1 MMAAI
6 DNFDIMEGENKMAIL
21 GDMLELGE
29 QSEVEHQNIVRR
41 LMESKIERIILVG
54 KEFKKACEA
63 LDMNKFEIVDSLN
76 DDFKAQLSSLNSQL
90 ILLKGSNGIGLYKLI
105 PYL

>member
-1 MMAAI
+1 
-6 DNFDIMEGENKMAIL
+6 
-21 GDMLELGE
+21 MLELGE

-41 LMESKIERIILVG
+41 LMESKIEKVILVG
-54 KEFKKACEA
+54 KEFEKACNQ
-63 LDMNKFEIVDSLN
+63 LEIRSEELGVNSR
-76 DDFKAQLSSLNSQL
+76 FSIFSSQFSALNSQLSTLNSKL